1 MPNDKSKDSRVS
13 ILQAVQT
20 PLGFLTLM
28 VLVVEIILGVLANK
42 ASGLDFTLLV
52 VGMVGLLF
60 ALVLIIARVV
70 QQEPHLLFGAQAG
83 EAPEPELTPSSPPQ
97 QDYTLLQDFF
107 SREDLQPIDQLA
119 QSHPH
124 VLVRLAAAHTLWS
137 CRPDLAKAR
146 LEAAREDPA
155 ELVRDHARALLR
167 RFYGPEEDGG
177 RDLDASQFLHNLLPS
192 PTLKNLEE
200 LARTHSDDYVR
211 LTCAHTLWSCRPEF
225 AKSVL
230 NDAQYDL
237 AELVRDHARILLR
250 HFYTPLRIVLT
261 ADDVDFLCDLLPQAT
276 LKRLAEDARAHS
288 VAHVRLACAHTLWS
302 CRPDLAYAILEDA
315 QDDWAEPVRDHARA
329 LLRRFY

>member
-1 MPNDKSKDSRVS
+1 MPNEKSKAGRVS
-13 ILQAVQT
+13 ILEAVQT

-42 ASGLDFTLLV
+42 ATGLDFTLLV

-60 ALVLIIARVV
+60 ALVLIIARVL
-70 QQEPHLLFGAQAG
+70 QQEPHLLFGARTG
-83 EAPEPELTPSSPPQ
+83 EAPVPESKPSPAPQ
-97 QDYTLLQDFF
+97 QDYTLLHDFLG
-107 SREDLQPIDQLA
+107 REDLQAIDQLA

-124 VLVRLAAAHTLWS
+124 VLVRLSAAHTLWS

-146 LEAAREDPA
+146 LEAAREDPT
-155 ELVRDHARALLR
+155 EIVRDHARALLR
-167 RFYGPEEDGG
+167 RFYGPEEDGD
-177 RDLDASQFLHNLLPS
+177 RDLDSAEFLRTLLPS

-211 LTCAHTLWSCRPEF
+211 LTCAHTIWSCRPEF

-237 AELVRDHARILLR
+237 AELVRDHARTLLR

-261 ADDVDFLCDLLPQAT
+261 AEDVDFLCELLPPAT
-276 LKRLAEDARAHS
+276 LKRLAEDARSHS
-288 VAHVRLACAHTLWS
+288 VEHIRLACAHTLWS